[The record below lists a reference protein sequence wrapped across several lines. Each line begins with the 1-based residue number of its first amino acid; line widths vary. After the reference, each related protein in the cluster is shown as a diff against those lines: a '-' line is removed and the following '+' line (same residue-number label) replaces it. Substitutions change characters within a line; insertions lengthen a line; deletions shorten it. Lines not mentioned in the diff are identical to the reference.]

1 MASGV
6 EPHQHQQRNDMV
18 NEILPQQ
25 NVSWMSRPKAA
36 RLQEIRERLRSVKKE
51 MIRTEDIAKKKN
63 ENV

>member
-1 MASGV
+1 
-6 EPHQHQQRNDMV
+6 MV

>member
-1 MASGV
+1 MASGA
-6 EPHQHQQRNDMV
+6 EPVKEQQGNDIV

-25 NVSWMSRPKAA
+25 SVTWMSRPKAA
-36 RLQEIRERLRSVKKE
+36 ILQEIRERLRIVKKE